1 MTACMDVYTSSIKVT
16 PVPDQAQTLSSDD
29 YQEIKEQLRD
39 SPVLQQI
46 GNQQRE
52 AQSYGEKM
60 TDFFTHLFIHKLASK
75 VTTNDTTRTNYKQ
88 NTSLGHLWIWGSS
101 IYSDQQVWKSWMS

>member
-1 MTACMDVYTSSIKVT
+1 M
-16 PVPDQAQTLSSDD
+16 
-29 YQEIKEQLRD
+29 
-39 SPVLQQI
+39 LQQI

-52 AQSYGEKM
+52 AESYGEKM

-75 VTTNDTTRTNYKQ
+75 VTTNDTIRTNYKQ